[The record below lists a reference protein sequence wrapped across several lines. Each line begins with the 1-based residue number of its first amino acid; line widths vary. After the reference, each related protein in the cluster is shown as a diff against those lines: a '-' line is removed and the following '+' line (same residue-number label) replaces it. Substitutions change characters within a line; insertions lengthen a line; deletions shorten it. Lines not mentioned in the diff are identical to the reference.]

1 MAKKQNYVTIEM
13 AREVLS
19 RQLNYIKPCDTD
31 EAEKKAEL
39 LRATQKLG
47 LEVIMRS
54 IADLPLEDK
63 DNLTDQVEGRNAR
76 LYLFG
81 DVGKQLMV
89 SLGIDPEFCYKVA
102 LLVGEPCQSVDDFKG
117 VQLPETET
125 ELDEYF

>member
-19 RQLNYIKPCDTD
+19 HQLNYINPSREDSD
-31 EAEKKAEL
+31 DQ
-39 LRATQKLG
+39 RAMQKLG

-81 DVGKQLMV
+81 EAGKQLMG
-89 SLGIDPEFCYKVA
+89 SLGIDPDFCYKVA

-117 VQLPETET
+117 VLPETET

>member
-19 RQLNYIKPCDTD
+19 RQLNYINPSRDD
-31 EAEKKAEL
+31 ADDQ
-39 LRATQKLG
+39 RAMQKLG

-54 IADLPLEDK
+54 IADLPLEEK

-117 VQLPETET
+117 EPLT